1 MILHMLKRDEWEAAK
16 KAGIYRPDSL
26 AEEGF
31 IHCAQ
36 PEMIIM
42 VANGLY
48 IGQTDMIILVIDS
61 EQITAP
67 LIYEDCY
74 ETGHAFP
81 HIYGTITPDVVTQII
96 EFPCNE
102 QGEFSLPSVIA
113 EHMENNR

>member
-1 MILHMLKRDEWEAAK
+1 MILHMLNRNDWEVAK
-16 KAGIYRPDSL
+16 QNGIYRPESL

-48 IGQTDMIILVIDS
+48 IGQQDMIILVIDAEKIS
-61 EQITAP
+61 AP

-81 HIYGTITPDVVTQII
+81 HIYGTITPDAVTQII
-96 EFPCNE
+96 DFPCDEN
-102 QGEFSLPSVIA
+102 GEFTLPAEIA
-113 EHMENNR
+113 DQLEQN